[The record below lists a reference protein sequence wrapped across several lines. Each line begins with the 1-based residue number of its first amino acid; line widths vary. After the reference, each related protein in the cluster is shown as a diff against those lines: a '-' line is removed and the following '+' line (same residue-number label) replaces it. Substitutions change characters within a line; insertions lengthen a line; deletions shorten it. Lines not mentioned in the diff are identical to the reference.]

1 MNIVTA
7 NKLFAFEDK
16 TFGDEVEVMYD
27 RTTTEI
33 RLDHNINTS
42 FWMQL
47 NLGYI
52 RNQYVSMRDPKP
64 TVENLFFGSPY
75 IMGRYDSGASKWHAT
90 LNKNG
95 NVTILRVDWG
105 TSREPYTNRFL
116 SFNINNFIE

>member
-64 TVENLFFGSPY
+64 TVENLFFGSPSQFLELPNLIAPSTGLVKIIVVHKY
-75 IMGRYDSGASKWHAT
+75 FIKD
-90 LNKNG
+90 
-95 NVTILRVDWG
+95 
-105 TSREPYTNRFL
+105 L
-116 SFNINNFIE
+116 SFLW